1 MTGERAGEIGGS
13 GSTPISGV
21 GIKLMA
27 FPLPDGAITTMLLST
42 RPGIVEV

>member
-1 MTGERAGEIGGS
+1 MAGERPGEIGGS
-13 GSTPISGV
+13 GSTPISGT

-27 FPLPDGAITTMLLST
+27 FPLPDGAITTMLVST